1 MISMS
6 SYLPKFEICIERGF
20 LLYLKN
26 ILGKDSFP
34 LFSAPLPYFDMKV
47 ICFLWKRL
55 GGGLVEEEQCSSRKY
70 QMAFPS
76 YLRILTFEWVRPAQ
90 RQKA

>member
-55 GGGLVEEEQCSSRKY
+55 GGGWLKKSSVVLENTKWH
-70 QMAFPS
+70 FPA
-76 YLRILTFEWVRPAQ
+76 I
-90 RQKA
+90 